1 MMYIVLTAMLALNV
15 AAEVLDAF
23 KIVNVSLLETFKV
36 VDMKNAQ
43 VYARFEQA
51 MAENETR
58 VKEWKEKADYV
69 KLHTDNIIAF
79 ISTIKEELVTKSGY
93 KTVGPNVPL
102 NQKDFYLA
110 TLGGDTLILSRPD
123 DLNVPS
129 EFLITQKKATE
140 LKEEIKKFRSE
151 LISLIDES
159 DTELIETINSALDTS
174 DPPINYREGGE
185 SKSWETERFLDNPLA
200 ASLTILSKMQ
210 IDVKNSEANLIN
222 YLFSQIDAGSFLF
235 IKLGAQVIPNSNII
249 LQGDEYI
256 ADV

>member
-1 MMYIVLTAMLALNV
+1 MYIVFTAMLALNV

-102 NQKDFYLA
+102 NQKDFYLV
-110 TLGGDTLILSRPD
+110 TLGGDTL
-123 DLNVPS
+123 
-129 EFLITQKKATE
+129 
-140 LKEEIKKFRSE
+140 
-151 LISLIDES
+151 
-159 DTELIETINSALDTS
+159 
-174 DPPINYREGGE
+174 
-185 SKSWETERFLDNPLA
+185 
-200 ASLTILSKMQ
+200 
-210 IDVKNSEANLIN
+210 
-222 YLFSQIDAGSFLF
+222 SFPAPM
-235 IKLGAQVIPNSNII
+235 I
-249 LQGDEYI
+249 
-256 ADV
+256 